1 MEEILK
7 KYEDLLQDADYE
19 VICTKKLGWVII
31 RTDYEAYS
39 DPIKQIQEPAELEEY
54 ILSQMK

>member
-7 KYEDLLQDADYE
+7 KYEDMLEDANYE
-19 VICTKKLGWVII
+19 VIYTKKLGWVII
-31 RTDYEAYS
+31 RTDYERYS

-54 ILSQMK
+54 ILSQK

>member
-7 KYEDLLQDADYE
+7 KYEDTLRDVNYE

-31 RTDYEAYS
+31 RTDYEMYS
-39 DPIKQIQEPAELEEY
+39 NPIKQFQEPAELEEY
-54 ILSQMK
+54 ILSQK